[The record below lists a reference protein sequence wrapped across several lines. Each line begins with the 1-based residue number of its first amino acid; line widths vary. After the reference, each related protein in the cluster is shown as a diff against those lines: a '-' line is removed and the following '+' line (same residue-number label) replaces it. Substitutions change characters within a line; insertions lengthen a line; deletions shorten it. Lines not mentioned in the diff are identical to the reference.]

1 MKKKVFFVL
10 SHLGAGGSER
20 VFWLLSQHI
29 NKSLYDVSLV
39 LLDSR
44 NPFFS
49 ANINQVKI
57 VHLNS
62 IRASRS
68 FFKLCKLIKNEQPFA
83 VFTTGGHINTLLS
96 YVSIFTE
103 IPLLVGRESNVMH
116 VMTKLGG
123 FKEWFWDLF
132 VPFTYKR
139 FHFAVCQ
146 SLEIEQ
152 SMSGHYGIPKEKL
165 VIIHNPVL
173 ATPVTIN
180 KQITMRKNIIVIA
193 RLAVEKGIFRL
204 LKIMKRLPSEYHLTI
219 AGEGPLKGK
228 ILEEMQDLAL
238 TDRVKL
244 VGLVSNINE
253 LIANHSLMV
262 LPSLTEGFPNVVLE
276 SLAVGVPVVAFRVS
290 GVADIIK
297 PHFNGYITEQD
308 DIIGFESNIKKALNR
323 DWNHEAIKADVNER
337 FGIEKIVKQYEAL
350 LVNP

>member
-20 VFWLLSQHI
+20 VFWLLCQHI
-29 NKSLYDVSLV
+29 DKSLYDVSLV

-49 ANINQVKI
+49 ANIKQVNI

-62 IRASRS
+62 VRASRS
-68 FFKLCKLIKNEQPFA
+68 FFKLCKLINREQPFA

-96 YVSIFTE
+96 YVSIFTK
-103 IPLLVGRESNVMH
+103 IPILVGRESNVMH

-123 FKEWFWDLF
+123 LKEWFWDLF

-152 SMSGHYGIPKEKL
+152 SMSDHYGIPKNKL

-173 ATPVTIN
+173 ATKITIN
-180 KQITMRKNIIVIA
+180 TEESMKKKLIVIA

-204 LKIMKRLPSEYHLTI
+204 LKIMKRLPPEYSLTI
-219 AGEGPLKGK
+219 AGEGPLKEK
-228 ILEEMQDLAL
+228 IIEEIRKLDLS
-238 TDRVKL
+238 DRVKL
-244 VGLVSNINE
+244 VGLVSNTNE

-276 SLAVGVPVVAFRVS
+276 SLAVGVPVVAFKVS
-290 GVADIIK
+290 GIQDIIK

-308 DIIGFESNIKKALNR
+308 DTIGFENNIKKALKTN
-323 DWNHEAIKADVNER
+323 WNHQAIKADVNVR